1 MMSILTIIREIIT
14 EKQKKKIVP
23 CYALRLE
30 VLARCTKP
38 RATVEAEISELVE
51 FGMIISHPTICDTSF
66 EINNDDEQTGD
77 NDL

>member
-1 MMSILTIIREIIT
+1 MTVLDIIRQIIA
-14 EKQKKKIVP
+14 EKQDNHIAP
-23 CYALRLE
+23 CHALLIE
-30 VLARCTKP
+30 VLERYPKP

>member
-23 CYALRLE
+23 YHALKLE

-38 RATVEAEISELVE
+38 RATVEAELSELLE
-51 FGMIISHPTICDTSF
+51 FGMIISHPTISDTAF
-66 EINNDDEQTGD
+66 EINNENRDE
-77 NDL
+77 